1 MIQAVRLNPLI
12 HVNKYPIR
20 TKLFSAGVWFTGI
33 FNMSAPE
40 GNTGVKR
47 IINAFFFSLD
57 GFKACFRTEEAFRQ
71 EIYLTALMVPT
82 AFWIGDTNVEQI
94 VLLGSVV
101 LVLITE
107 MINTAIERAI
117 DRISTDKHELSKEAK
132 DMGSAVV
139 FMALV
144 FCAFTWLMI
153 AIPKFF

>member
-1 MIQAVRLNPLI
+1 MTPPPNNKGLRRL
-12 HVNKYPIR
+12 V
-20 TKLFSAGVWFTGI
+20 
-33 FNMSAPE
+33 
-40 GNTGVKR
+40 
-47 IINAFFFSLD
+47 NAFKFSLA

-71 EIYLTALMVPT
+71 EIYLTALMVPA

-101 LVLITE
+101 IVLIAE
-107 MINTAIERAI
+107 MLNTAIERAI
-117 DRISTDKHELSKEAK
+117 DRISYDKHELSKEAK

-144 FCAFTWLMI
+144 FCGFTWIMI

>member
-1 MIQAVRLNPLI
+1 MTPPPN
-12 HVNKYPIR
+12 
-20 TKLFSAGVWFTGI
+20 
-33 FNMSAPE
+33 
-40 GNTGVKR
+40 NTGLRRLV
-47 IINAFFFSLD
+47 NAFKFSLA

-71 EIYLTALMVPT
+71 EIYLTALMVPA

-117 DRISTDKHELSKEAK
+117 DRISYDKHELSKEAK
-132 DMGSAVV
+132 DMGSAIV

-144 FCAFTWLMI
+144 FCGFTWVMI